1 MEPYFENGS
10 TGSTHIRS
18 YIHFS
23 NQSRLV
29 KNKIKQNK
37 DINKCILLFCK
48 TSCFCCNM
56 LSKSTSVIIF
66 LIFVCRWFTMEIISS
81 KNTHFHFYHQ
91 FEKLLEFH
99 FFGLRAWWTFWKN
112 SRDSHVLRDQKWIF
126 LKPVSIL
133 SIPWCLLSNPIWI
146 TQFGFE
152 TKKLEPKH

>member
-56 LSKSTSVIIF
+56 LSKSTSVIKKN
-66 LIFVCRWFTMEIISS
+66 LICVCRWIIMEIISS
-81 KNTHFHFYHQ
+81 KNTHFHFCHQ
-91 FEKLLEFH
+91 I
-99 FFGLRAWWTFWKN
+99 WKN
-112 SRDSHVLRDQKWIF
+112 AWISFFWLAGLMKF
-126 LKPVSIL
+126 LDKQSGQ
-133 SIPWCLLSNPIWI
+133 SC
-146 TQFGFE
+146 FGGP
-152 TKKLEPKH
+152 KLNIFKTCFYPK